1 MKKEILI
8 SAALM
13 LSLVFISGCSTK
25 NPQQTDLPG
34 KWEQADSVEAVSFQR
49 VSNNKSPVHGT
60 VYWAE
65 ESLEKE
71 YAEAT
76 LSGLVAIDE
85 YLSTGST
92 GTLYRAHMVTVYKNT
107 KGVDVSKPFNLVL
120 RANTQYSAEGYVRPA
135 GQDVFLYNLYEVRDN
150 VYKDCTGESKPE
162 GTLCLTSTLEGYIP
176 ALELFR
182 TDGQLYI
189 VQLGEGSYTRA
200 LSSAAVGEKEL
211 NRVQEAFRTYDA
223 VGYSR
228 GISAAYHYQDV
239 AAYLKGLSE

>member
-25 NPQQTDLPG
+25 NPQQTDLPD

-120 RANTQYSAEGYVRPA
+120 RANTQ
-135 GQDVFLYNLYEVRDN
+135 
-150 VYKDCTGESKPE
+150 
-162 GTLCLTSTLEGYIP
+162 
-176 ALELFR
+176 
-182 TDGQLYI
+182 
-189 VQLGEGSYTRA
+189 
-200 LSSAAVGEKEL
+200 
-211 NRVQEAFRTYDA
+211 
-223 VGYSR
+223 
-228 GISAAYHYQDV
+228 
-239 AAYLKGLSE
+239 